1 MGYYIN
7 PPDRTKE
14 EWLEE
19 FGEEAITPTWPA
31 TEGMVPIC
39 LIDNGAFTA
48 AGIAYNEA
56 EFNAFMAPDSGMQRP
71 RTWYYVPREKV
82 LEVQPLVQDFL
93 E

>member
-7 PPDRTKE
+7 SPNKSKE
-14 EWLEE
+14 EWLQEY
-19 FGEEAITPTWPA
+19 GQVTTTPAWPA
-31 TEGMVPIC
+31 PEGTVPVC

-48 AGIAYNEA
+48 AGIAYDEA

-82 LEVQPLVQDFL
+82 LEAEPLVQDL
-93 E
+93 LD